1 MYSNEQKQYKPDN
14 VQYGLITKIVLLIHY
29 YSIINI
35 INILISFYFK
45 MFSFQFNSS
54 LRFSNCVLLS
64 F

>member
-14 VQYGLITKIVLLIHY
+14 VQHGLITKIVLLIHY